1 MKSKRTPP
9 LYVAAGLLYGA
20 ALFWASPAQ
29 AIVNTGDLCS
39 AQTSSQERKDNI
51 PRHLLRAISLAESS
65 LWDSEKGAIVAWPW
79 TVTSGGKGR
88 YFATK
93 TDALTYVLELW
104 SKNITNIDVGCM
116 QINLGYHA
124 GAFDNLEQ
132 AFDPASNV
140 AYASRY
146 LLSIFKTTRSWT
158 QAAAYYHS
166 TTPEKYRPYKLK
178 VLKFW
183 NRERQLALGAGAIQA
198 RPYTPSRTIDRL
210 RTEKL
215 NTRFKATRTAEQA
228 LSATEIRRLQMAARR
243 DFRGG
248 SSTMAK
254 LASMRRAQLE
264 ALRIRELRGKNKSA
278 DPTIF
283 AKKRRKQLEK
293 WRLDRQAA
301 NSPS

>member
-1 MKSKRTPP
+1 M
-9 LYVAAGLLYGA
+9 AGAVLGLTLLLTY
-20 ALFWASPAQ
+20 PAQ
-29 AIVNTGDLCS
+29 AVVNTGDLCS
-39 AQTSSQERKDNI
+39 VQTSYQERKDNI
-51 PRHLLRAISLAESS
+51 PRHLLKAISLAESS
-65 LWDSEKGAIVAWPW
+65 LWDTEKKAIVAWPW

-93 TDALTYVLELW
+93 TDAITHVLELW

-124 GAFDNLEQ
+124 NAFADLEQ

-146 LLSIFKTTRSWT
+146 LSSIFRTTRSWT

-183 NRERQLALGAGAIQA
+183 NRERRAASASGADTKRTYYHPG
-198 RPYTPSRTIDRL
+198 TIDRL

-215 NTRFKATRTAEQA
+215 NARFKRARAAERT
-228 LSATEIRRLQMAARR
+228 LSAAAVRRLQMAARR
-243 DFRGG
+243 NFGGG
-248 SSTMAK
+248 SSGMAK
-254 LASMRRAQLE
+254 LAAMRRAQLE
-264 ALRIRELRGKNKSA
+264 ALRLRKLHSKKKDTGRSG
-278 DPTIF
+278 F
-283 AKKRRKQLEK
+283 AKKRRAQLEK
-293 WRLDRQAA
+293 WRLDHHVTG
-301 NSPS
+301 SPS